1 MILLQESRTGN
12 GKMSCGVLIRESE
25 NCTGFF
31 GGELLLKMIKHVFID
46 RGYRGVLIVSTPNH
60 QGNGVDKHMFPSG
73 ILKHGHQILKQE
85 LITEESPTSL
95 VRKKA
100 KTYIPC
106 RVIQQH

>member
-46 RGYRGVLIVSTPNH
+46 RGYRGVLIVSTPKH
-60 QGNGVDKHMFPSG
+60 QGNGVG
-73 ILKHGHQILKQE
+73 
-85 LITEESPTSL
+85 
-95 VRKKA
+95 
-100 KTYIPC
+100 KTYVPIRYPKTWPSNTQT
-106 RVIQQH
+106 RVDN